1 MSLSS
6 IFVTPVVMYINY
18 KSLGCHVVTSYKKM
32 ELDYQVILSYHLT
45 PKRNFI
51 ICKCV
56 EVGYEIV

>member
-18 KSLGCHVVTSYKKM
+18 KSLGCHVFTSYKKM

-51 ICKCV
+51 I
-56 EVGYEIV
+56 

>member
-18 KSLGCHVVTSYKKM
+18 KSLGCHVFTSYKKM
-32 ELDYQVILSYHLT
+32 ELYYQVILSYHLT

-51 ICKCV
+51 ICKCI

>member
-6 IFVTPVVMYINY
+6 IFVIPVVMYINY
-18 KSLGCHVVTSYKKM
+18 KSLACHVYTSYKKM

>member
-6 IFVTPVVMYINY
+6 IFVIPVVMYINY
-18 KSLGCHVVTSYKKM
+18 KSLACHVYTSYKKM
-32 ELDYQVILSYHLT
+32 ELDYQVILSYNLT

>member
-18 KSLGCHVVTSYKKM
+18 KSLGCHVFTSYKKM

-56 EVGYEIV
+56 EAGYEIV